1 MSESGGGPSNFGCF
15 RSGVG
20 SKAGGFIAKKF
31 FHPSSIR
38 NQEKVWKN
46 MEKAKELEAA
56 ELERQKRRDE
66 ERQVDELRKQMHARG
81 QTKREDDLLKRT
93 VQTKVATGEEA
104 TLQAE
109 HKKRLVA
116 LRKLDEQDAVAAA
129 PISHKSAVS
138 SKYKEDV
145 THDGH
150 VAVWGSLYDPTTEK
164 WGYKCC
170 ATFDQHAAC
179 PNAAQEESTSKKRK
193 KQKAPK
199 VDDGDAA
206 VDAQPSPLT
215 HPASSSCSGAPPP
228 SDTAPAVTRESTSHM
243 TRAERMQHLANQRAE
258 QQPPPRS
265 LPDGVPGTTDGAQ
278 SRAQYMDALFQDPCV

>member
-109 HKKRLVA
+109 HKKR
-116 LRKLDEQDAVAAA
+116 
-129 PISHKSAVS
+129 
-138 SKYKEDV
+138 YKEDV